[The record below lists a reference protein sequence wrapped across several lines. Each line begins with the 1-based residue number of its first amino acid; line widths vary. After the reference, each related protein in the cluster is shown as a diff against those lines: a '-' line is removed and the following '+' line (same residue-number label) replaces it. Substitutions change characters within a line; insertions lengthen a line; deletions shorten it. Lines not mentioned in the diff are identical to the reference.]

1 MMFRAVARVV
11 LPLALAATLS
21 FPVAGQDTN
30 STPAPTPAPARQT
43 PEPQAVQ
50 GASTL
55 GSSTSLD
62 SSSNDLA
69 SLYGTPVVE
78 VIARVND
85 QVITNADLARAQTQL
100 AQEAR
105 QNNWTFDQTD
115 GAQKNLLRDLI
126 DQQLLISKGKQL
138 G

>member
-1 MMFRAVARVV
+1 MMFRVVARIVV
-11 LPLALAATLS
+11 PMPLAAALS
-21 FPVAGQDTN
+21 RSATGQDASAGQ
-30 STPAPTPAPARQT
+30 APTPAPAKATDQST
-43 PEPQAVQ
+43 AQ
-50 GASTL
+50 GAATL

-62 SSSNDLA
+62 SGSNDLA
-69 SLYGTPVVE
+69 SLYGTPVVQ